1 MIELL
6 SFKDAAIDGLLIE
19 VVAVDDVSYILK
31 VEDHNDED
39 LYEEHLQRD
48 QVTTLKAM
56 IETEQYEDPFLTGW
70 FDLVQIAIRSTI
82 ESLFVVKQ
90 WISATSQCACDKILY
105 WPSSSDPGDLMVDR
119 AYE

>member
-39 LYEEHLQRD
+39 LYEEHL
-48 QVTTLKAM
+48 
-56 IETEQYEDPFLTGW
+56 
-70 FDLVQIAIRSTI
+70 
-82 ESLFVVKQ
+82 
-90 WISATSQCACDKILY
+90 
-105 WPSSSDPGDLMVDR
+105 
-119 AYE
+119 